1 MEKREDKL
9 KWQERKSC
17 RGAEKVNENNKEL

>member
-9 KWQERKSC
+9 KWQGRKSC
-17 RGAEKVNENNKEL
+17 RGAEKENGNNKEF